1 MAEEKNIRKVLRAGG
16 VNSGSKGALPEV
28 AECEEHPPGPCSI
41 IIFGASG
48 DLTKRKLIPALYH
61 LFRSR
66 LISKRFFVMGTART
80 AMDDDAFRKAVEGA
94 VRQRDDYSAADWGDL
109 AKRIYY
115 RPIDYGDVDAYR
127 ELAAAIDEKDR
138 RHGTGGNMIFYLATP
153 PSLYETIVE
162 NIGASGLNEEKRGWK
177 RVVIEKPYGR
187 DLESAKKLDRVVH
200 QSFRE
205 DQVYRIDHYLGKDT
219 VQNIVMLRF
228 ANAIFEPLWDRR
240 YIDHVQITVA
250 ETLGVEK
257 RAGYYEQAGVLRD
270 MFQNHLLQILSLVA
284 MEPPSVFESEHV
296 RDERVKVL
304 KAIRPLPLD
313 SMRDHLVIGQYTA
326 GKVDGARVP
335 GYRNE
340 TGVAPDSMTPTF
352 AAMKL
357 HIDNWRWNGV
367 PFYLRSGKRMA
378 KRSTEVSIQFKQ
390 VPHLMFKEAL
400 KEEEIGPNVLIL
412 KIQPE
417 ERVLL
422 TFHMKS
428 PGSRICLRNV
438 VMNFLYTEGYTGTL
452 LEAYERVLLDCM
464 LGDDMLFVRSDG
476 VELSWALLTPVI
488 ELIEKGDKRAP
499 YLEFYRAGTWG
510 PKSADRLM
518 KRYGR
523 WWRNY

>member
-1 MAEEKNIRKVLRAGG
+1 MDKKKKKTPGGKVTRART
-16 VNSGSKGALPEV
+16 KRAALPEAAICDESV
-28 AECEEHPPGPCSI
+28 PGPCSI
-41 IIFGASG
+41 VIFGASG
-48 DLTKRKLIPALYH
+48 DLTRRKLIPALYH
-61 LFRSR
+61 LFVNG
-66 LISKRFFVMGTART
+66 LISKRFFVLGAART
-80 AMDDDAFRKAVEGA
+80 PMDDRSFRQVMEEFVKNSEHYDA
-94 VRQRDDYSAADWGDL
+94 AAW
-109 AKRIYY
+109 KRFAERLYY
-115 RPIDYGDVDAYR
+115 RPIDYRDPDAYR
-127 ELAAAIDEKDR
+127 ELAAVLDERDR
-138 RHGTGGNMIFYLATP
+138 EHGTEQKRIFYLATP

-162 NIGASGLNEEKRGWK
+162 NIGSSGLNEEKGGWT
-177 RVVIEKPYGR
+177 RIVIEKPYGR
-187 DLESAKKLDRVVH
+187 DLQSAKELDSVVH
-200 QSFRE
+200 RSFRE

-240 YIDHVQITVA
+240 YIDHVQITAA

-270 MFQNHLLQILSLVA
+270 MFQNHLLQVLSLVA
-284 MEPPSVFESEHV
+284 MEPPSVFRSDYV

-313 SMRDHLVIGQYTA
+313 SLRDSLVIGQYKS
-326 GKVDGARVP
+326 GEIGGEKVPA
-335 GYRNE
+335 YRNE
-340 TGVAPDSMTPTF
+340 PGVAPDSTVPTF

-357 HIDNWRWNGV
+357 YIDNWRWHGV

-390 VPHLMFKEAL
+390 VPHLMFREAL
-400 KEEEIGPNVLIL
+400 EEQEIGPNVLIL

-422 TFHMKS
+422 TFHMKK
-428 PGSRICLRNV
+428 PGSRICLRDV
-438 VMNFLYTEGYTGTL
+438 VMDFSYTEGYTGPI

-464 LGDDMLFVRSDG
+464 LGDDMLFVRTDG

-488 ELIEKGDKRAP
+488 ELIEKGDERAP
-499 YLEFYRAGTWG
+499 KLEFYRAGTWG
-510 PKSADRLM
+510 PKSADMLM
-518 KRYGR
+518 KKDGR